1 MADINIVQQHKLTAA
16 KAREAAQ
23 QVADKL
29 AQEYDLACAWDG
41 DVLRFERSGVDGS
54 LTLEKS
60 RRNCKSSWASCSA
73 PLLPR
78 LKARSPRRCAR
89 CLPSQLDGVCP
100 ACLAPSLAVKM
111 APRRKA
117 KRRRK
122 HVAFRLFYV

>member
-54 LTLEKS
+54 LTLEKEQAQLQI
-60 RRNCKSSWASCSA
+60 KLGFMLSA
-73 PLLPR
+73 FAYTIEG
-78 LKARSPRRCAR
+78 KIAE
-89 CLPSQLDGVCP
+89 
-100 ACLAPSLAVKM
+100 KM
-111 APRRKA
+111 RKVFA
-117 KRRRK
+117 EQ
-122 HVAFRLFYV
+122 V

>member
-16 KAREAAQ
+16 KARQAAQ

-73 PLLPR
+73 LLLPPS
-78 LKARSPRRCAR
+78 KAKLPRRCAR
-89 CLPSQLDGVCP
+89 CLPSKFDVGPVP
-100 ACLAPSLAVKM
+100 CLAPCLVLGSVSQRWA
-111 APRRKA
+111 
-117 KRRRK
+117 RRRCQ